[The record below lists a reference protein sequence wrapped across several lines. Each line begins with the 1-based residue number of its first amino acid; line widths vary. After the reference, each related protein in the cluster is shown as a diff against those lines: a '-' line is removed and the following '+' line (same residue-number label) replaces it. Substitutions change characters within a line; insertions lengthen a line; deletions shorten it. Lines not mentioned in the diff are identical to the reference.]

1 MTFHCRYRWTKN
13 SIEFKPDDTDN
24 GRIVQIQG
32 KGTIV
37 IHSSELTDEGL
48 YQCSAVNE
56 FGTSTSIKVNLIAV
70 MIDVFPSSE
79 NRQLLVD
86 KGTSITL
93 PCTPP
98 RSVPAAKI
106 YWILKQETGR
116 YEPVKLDNRITSD
129 LEGRCLYVLSSVL

>member
-1 MTFHCRYRWTKN
+1 
-13 SIEFKPDDTDN
+13 
-24 GRIVQIQG
+24 
-32 KGTIV
+32 
-37 IHSSELTDEGL
+37 
-48 YQCSAVNE
+48 
-56 FGTSTSIKVNLIAV
+56 

-93 PCTPP
+93 QCTPP

-106 YWILKQETGR
+106 YWILTQESGKI
-116 YEPVKLDNRITSD
+116 ELVKLDNRITSD